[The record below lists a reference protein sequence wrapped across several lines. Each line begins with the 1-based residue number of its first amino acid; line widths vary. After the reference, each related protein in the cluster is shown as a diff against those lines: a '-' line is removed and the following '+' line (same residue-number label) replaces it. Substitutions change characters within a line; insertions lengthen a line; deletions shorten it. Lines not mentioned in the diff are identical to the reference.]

1 MPYRCA
7 FIALCLVAT
16 HALAIDDPIA
26 NLKKGQPEDVKK
38 LIDRISD
45 CNHWAGEE
53 AYDAERKR
61 EIWRAVK
68 RLKCDR
74 LEKDEVAARKRY
86 AKQPGVLKA
95 LQDAKE

>member
-1 MPYRCA
+1 MPYRFS
-7 FIALCLVAT
+7 FIVFCLLTT

-26 NLKKGQPEDVKK
+26 NLKRGQPADVRK

-45 CNHWAGEE
+45 CSHWAGEE

-61 EIWRAVK
+61 EILRAVT

-74 LEKDEVAARKRY
+74 LEQDEVVARKRY